1 MDAVRG
7 GAGTIV
13 VMPTYQ
19 EADNIGVTL
28 PQLLACCPEV
38 DVLVVDDNSPDGTGA
53 KAEDMAKRD
62 PRVHV
67 IHRHDR
73 RGLGPAYV
81 QGFRWSLGHGYDLI
95 CEMDMDGSHRP
106 QDLARMLAVARGKA
120 HPGLVIGSRRVRGGR
135 TQHWPWYRDLISR
148 LGSWYARTALGSS
161 VRDMTAG
168 LRVYR
173 ADVLRRI
180 DLRRVRSSG
189 YVFQVDMLRRVQ
201 AMGLSVVE
209 VPIVFVERVRG
220 SSKMDAGIVLEAMV
234 QVTLWGLERL
244 THRN

>member
-1 MDAVRG
+1 MDAVCG

-38 DVLVVDDNSPDGTGA
+38 DVLVVDDSSPDGTGA
-53 KAEDMAKRD
+53 MAEDMARHN
-62 PRVHV
+62 PHVHV
-67 IHRHDR
+67 IHRHAR

-81 QGFRWSLGHGYDLI
+81 QGFRWSLERGYDLI

-148 LGSWYARTALGSS
+148 VGSWYARIALGSS

-180 DLRRVRSSG
+180 DLGRVRSSG

-201 AMGLSVVE
+201 AMGVSVVE

-220 SSKMDAGIVLEAMV
+220 SSKMDAGIVLEAMA
-234 QVTLWGLERL
+234 QVTLWGFERL
-244 THRN
+244 TRRN

>member
-1 MDAVRG
+1 
-7 GAGTIV
+7 
-13 VMPTYQ
+13 
-19 EADNIGVTL
+19 
-28 PQLLACCPEV
+28 
-38 DVLVVDDNSPDGTGA
+38 
-53 KAEDMAKRD
+53 
-62 PRVHV
+62 
-67 IHRHDR
+67 
-73 RGLGPAYV
+73 
-81 QGFRWSLGHGYDLI
+81 
-95 CEMDMDGSHRP
+95 
-106 QDLARMLAVARGKA
+106 
-120 HPGLVIGSRRVRGGR
+120 
-135 TQHWPWYRDLISR
+135 
-148 LGSWYARTALGSS
+148 
-161 VRDMTAG
+161 MTAG

>member
-1 MDAVRG
+1 MDAVRC

-28 PQLLACCPEV
+28 PQLMACCPEV
-38 DVLVVDDNSPDGTGA
+38 DVLVVDDSSPDGTGA
-53 KAEDMAKRD
+53 MAENMAMRD

-67 IHRHDR
+67 IHRHAR

-81 QGFRWSLGHGYDLI
+81 QGFRWSLEHGYDLI

-106 QDLARMLAVARGKA
+106 QDLARMLAVAQGPA
-120 HPGLVIGSRRVRGGR
+120 HPGLVIGSRRVHGGR
-135 TQHWPWYRDLISR
+135 TQHWPWYRALISR
-148 LGSWYARTALGSS
+148 AGSWYARTALRSS

-180 DLRRVRSSG
+180 DLGRVRSSG

-201 AMGLSVVE
+201 AMGVSVVE
-209 VPIVFVERVRG
+209 VPIIFVERIRG
-220 SSKMDAGIVLEAMV
+220 RSKMDAGIVLEAMA

-244 THRN
+244 IRRN

>member
-7 GAGTIV
+7 GVRTIV

-19 EADNIGVTL
+19 EADNIGVIL

-38 DVLVVDDNSPDGTGA
+38 DVLVVDDSSPDGTGA
-53 KAEDMAKRD
+53 MAEDIASRD

-67 IHRHDR
+67 IHRNAR
-73 RGLGPAYV
+73 RGLGPAYI
-81 QGFRWSLGHGYDLI
+81 QGFRWSLEHGYDLI

-106 QDLARMLAVARGKA
+106 QDLARMLSVARGHA

-148 LGSWYARTALGSS
+148 VGSWYARTALGSS

-180 DLRRVRSSG
+180 DLGRVRSSG

-201 AMGLSVVE
+201 DMGVSVVE

-220 SSKMDAGIVLEAMV
+220 SSKMDTGIVLEAMA

-244 THRN
+244 TRRN

>member
-1 MDAVRG
+1 M
-7 GAGTIV
+7 
-13 VMPTYQ
+13 
-19 EADNIGVTL
+19 
-28 PQLLACCPEV
+28 
-38 DVLVVDDNSPDGTGA
+38 
-53 KAEDMAKRD
+53 AEDMASRD

-67 IHRHDR
+67 IHRNAR
-73 RGLGPAYV
+73 RGLGPAYI
-81 QGFRWSLGHGYDLI
+81 QGFHWSLEHGYDLI

-106 QDLARMLAVARGKA
+106 QDLARMLAVARGKT

-148 LGSWYARTALGSS
+148 VGSWYARIALGSS

-180 DLRRVRSSG
+180 DLGRVRSSG

-201 AMGLSVVE
+201 AMGGSVVE

-220 SSKMDAGIVLEAMV
+220 SSKMDTGIVLEAMA

-244 THRN
+244 TRRN

>member
-7 GAGTIV
+7 GAGIVV

-28 PQLLACCPEV
+28 PRLLACCPEV

-53 KAEDMAKRD
+53 LAEDMASGN

-67 IHRHDR
+67 IHRHAR

-81 QGFRWSLGHGYDLI
+81 QGFRWSLEHGYDLI

-106 QDLARMLAVARGKA
+106 QDLARMLAVARGET

-148 LGSWYARTALGSS
+148 AGSWYARTALGSS

-180 DLRRVRSSG
+180 DLGRVRSSG

-201 AMGLSVVE
+201 AMGVSVVE

-220 SSKMDAGIVLEAMV
+220 SSKMDAGIVLEAMA
-234 QVTLWGLERL
+234 QVTLWGVERL
-244 THRN
+244 TRRN

>member
-1 MDAVRG
+1 MDVVRG
-7 GAGTIV
+7 GAGIIV

-28 PQLLACCPEV
+28 PRLLACCPEV

-53 KAEDMAKRD
+53 LAEDMASRN

-67 IHRHDR
+67 IHRHAR

-81 QGFRWSLGHGYDLI
+81 QGFRWSLEHGYDLI

-106 QDLARMLAVARGKA
+106 QDLARMLAVAQGET

-135 TQHWPWYRDLISR
+135 TQHWPWHRDLISR
-148 LGSWYARTALGSS
+148 AGSWYARTALGSS

-180 DLRRVRSSG
+180 DLGRVRSSG

-201 AMGLSVVE
+201 AMGVSVVE

-220 SSKMDAGIVLEAMV
+220 SSKMGTGIVLEAMV

-244 THRN
+244 TRRN

>member
-7 GAGTIV
+7 GVRTIV

-38 DVLVVDDNSPDGTGA
+38 DVLVVDDNSPDGTGGM
-53 KAEDMAKRD
+53 AEDMASRN

-67 IHRHDR
+67 IHQNAR
-73 RGLGPAYV
+73 RGLGPAYI
-81 QGFRWSLGHGYDLI
+81 QGFRWSLEHGYDLI

-106 QDLARMLAVARGKA
+106 QDLARMLSVARGHA

-148 LGSWYARTALGSS
+148 VGSRYARIALGSS

-173 ADVLRRI
+173 SDVLRRI
-180 DLRRVRSSG
+180 DLGRVRSSG

-201 AMGLSVVE
+201 AMGVSVVE

-220 SSKMDAGIVLEAMV
+220 SSKMDTGIVLEAMA

-244 THRN
+244 TRRN